1 MDNPKDR
8 KGNLTDE
15 ELNDIYAWVD
25 NFNLS
30 RPKKNIARDFSDG
43 LLVAEMVKHN
53 FPKQVETHNYPAS
66 HNVKQKVTNWGT
78 LNRKVFGRMG
88 FAVQKSDIEDITNCK
103 QYAIEKLLMILQ
115 VKIDKYRDN
124 YKEDT
129 TVHQD
134 QQTGYTNQGNDM
146 SSYMGS
152 LNNSNNMGGSYG
164 NQNNIADNYP
174 PLSPAGGMY
183 PNDQMLIPNQYNQ
196 MNNMGGMIQ
205 TNNQGPNV
213 KRGDYPP
220 KNPSNN
226 SRNRSNNTMIQAGRN
241 NLQMNPNMNS
251 PGNVYP
257 GNTKQNPYGN
267 KTPSSGYDQGNMG
280 FTQTTSNSRTNNNA
294 NYMNNQNNPGKYKGM
309 SIKDLEQVIVE
320 RDNVILDLKDT
331 VEILELKIKKMEQ
344 QLALKDGKINNLM
357 AKMGK

>member
-1 MDNPKDR
+1 
-8 KGNLTDE
+8 
-15 ELNDIYAWVD
+15 
-25 NFNLS
+25 
-30 RPKKNIARDFSDG
+30 
-43 LLVAEMVKHN
+43 
-53 FPKQVETHNYPAS
+53 
-66 HNVKQKVTNWGT
+66 
-78 LNRKVFGRMG
+78 
-88 FAVQKSDIEDITNCK
+88 
-103 QYAIEKLLMILQ
+103 
-115 VKIDKYRDN
+115 
-124 YKEDT
+124 
-129 TVHQD
+129 
-134 QQTGYTNQGNDM
+134 
-146 SSYMGS
+146 
-152 LNNSNNMGGSYG
+152 
-164 NQNNIADNYP
+164 
-174 PLSPAGGMY
+174 MY

-344 QLALKDGKINNLM
+344 
-357 AKMGK
+357 